1 MSRQKRYH
9 DQWERLFEQKR
20 HEVLTNDCRDAL
32 AIESF
37 DDLQR
42 GLQQLTSSYQKHG
55 FPDLL
60 ARLHPTLKHVTAF
73 NNAITSASQ
82 FEPKACLVWGVTQ
95 ALMQVISD
103 LWKVLMLTD
112 LTRRHAQIML

>member
-1 MSRQKRYH
+1 MLRQKRFQA
-9 DQWERLFEQKR
+9 QWERLFEQKR
-20 HEVLTNDCRDAL
+20 HEVLEIDCRDAL

-42 GLQQLTSSYQKHG
+42 GIQQLTTSYQRDG

-60 ARLHPTLKHVTAF
+60 ARLNPTLKQVTAF

-82 FEPKACLVWGVTQ
+82 FEPKACLIWGVTQ
-95 ALMQVISD
+95 ALIQVNSD
-103 LWKVLMLTD
+103 LSKSPILANN
-112 LTRRHAQIML
+112 RRRLALIML